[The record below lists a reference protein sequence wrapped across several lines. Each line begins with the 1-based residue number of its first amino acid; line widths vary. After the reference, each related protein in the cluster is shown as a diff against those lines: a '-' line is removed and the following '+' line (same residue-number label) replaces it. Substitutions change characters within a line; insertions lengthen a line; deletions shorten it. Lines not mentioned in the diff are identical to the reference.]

1 MAIRQKL
8 IFNMLLL
15 PLALISLLSVLTS
28 ATTPVCTN
36 GFTLVGSKCLKL
48 FTTPST
54 HQAAETTCGSYGAT
68 LVTAKN
74 AVDNRAIATFVGS
87 NPSLV
92 WIGVYCFE
100 SSVTKCLWDDATGSV
115 EPYNSFASGF
125 PLVDIGKCVYY
136 STQGALAGKWLSGDC
151 DNEPRAFV
159 CELPHT
165 YTDTCTYNYNGY
177 CYLNFP
183 TTGFV
188 AAQTECERNCGNLAT
203 INSPNE
209 NRYISTIVVPLIPRN
224 LLIGAIQARRS
235 FYTWADG
242 SIWGYNNVDPSSG
255 YYDSCMFMSTIAS
268 NVVPNGYWYSDNC
281 TSPLYYT
288 LCKIPAGIKCNGVP
302 PPVTVTPIPS
312 SPSYC
317 NSSVLIAPGVITSSH
332 YPNNYDN
339 NLYCVYQL
347 TTIGSYRVQITFTD
361 FYTENPDVVS
371 VYNGDTVTSSALLGQ
386 YHGTLSPFS
395 VKSTGNK
402 MTVTFKTDSSV
413 VYRGFS
419 ARFTSI

>member
-1 MAIRQKL
+1 
-8 IFNMLLL
+8 MLLL
-15 PLALISLLSVLTS
+15 PLALIPLLSVLTS

-36 GFTLVGSKCLKL
+36 GFTLVGSKCLRL
-48 FTTPST
+48 YTYPST
-54 HQAAETTCGSYGAT
+54 HQVAETTCASYGAT
-68 LVTAKN
+68 LATPKN

-92 WIGVYCFE
+92 WIGVYCFG
-100 SSVTKCLWDDATGSV
+100 SSLSKCMWDDATGSV

-165 YTDTCTYNYNGY
+165 YTDICDHNYNGY
-177 CYLNFP
+177 CYIP
-183 TTGFV
+183 IAITGFV
-188 AAQTECERNCGNLAT
+188 AAQTQCERNCGNLAT

-209 NRYISTIVVPLIPRN
+209 NRYINAFVSYDYNDGRN
-224 LLIGAIQARRS
+224 LMIGAIQARRS

-255 YYDSCMFMSTIAS
+255 YYDSCMFMSISAS
-268 NVVPNGYWYSDNC
+268 NVVPNGYWYSANC
-281 TSPLYYT
+281 TSPSYFS
-288 LCKIPAGIKCNGVP
+288 LCKIPAGIKCNGAP

-332 YPNNYDN
+332 YPDNYDN

-347 TTIGSYRVQITFTD
+347 TTIGSYRVQLTFTD
-361 FYTENPDVVS
+361 FYTENGNDVVS

-386 YHGTLSPFS
+386 YSGTLSTFS
-395 VKSTGNK
+395 VKSYGNK
-402 MTVTFKTDSSV
+402 MTVTFKTDGSV

-419 ARFTSI
+419 ARFTSV